1 MVNLLYLIA
10 SGLITGRVAFMFGPA
25 LQPLIFGLPCIF
37 LGVIMFGFAVVASTK
52 EKKEKVRDKNVAII
66 EKGKIVKYGNIDVK
80 LLDDVPIEVLRKG
93 ERNEKG

>member
-1 MVNLLYLIA
+1 MVELLYLIA
-10 SGLITGRVAFMFGPA
+10 AGLIAGGIAFMFGPA

-52 EKKEKVRDKNVAII
+52 TKREKAKDKDAVII
-66 EKGKIVKYGNIDVK
+66 EKGRIVKYGNIDVK

-93 ERNEKG
+93 ERNQKG

>member
-10 SGLITGRVAFMFGPA
+10 AALIAAGIAFMFGPA

-37 LGVIMFGFAVVASTK
+37 LGVIMFGFAVVAST
-52 EKKEKVRDKNVAII
+52 EKKAKKARDKDVVII

-80 LLDDVPIEVLRKG
+80 FLDDVPVEVLGKG
-93 ERNEKG
+93 ERNEKD

>member
-10 SGLITGRVAFMFGPA
+10 AGLIAAGIAFMFGPV

-52 EKKEKVRDKNVAII
+52 KKGEKARDKDVAII
-66 EKGKIVKYGNIDVK
+66 EKGKMAKYGNIDVK

>member
-10 SGLITGRVAFMFGPA
+10 AGLIAAGIAFMFGPA

-52 EKKEKVRDKNVAII
+52 KKREKARDKDMAII

-80 LLDDVPIEVLRKG
+80 LLDDVPVEVLRKG